1 MIRLIFLVLV
11 VLALGIGAAW
21 LAEAPGRLALDWHG
35 YRIETSAAAAVV
47 LALAFA
53 FAMAL
58 LYRFW
63 LFVRQGPSAFGA
75 ARRETRRRKGYLA
88 LTRGMLAVASG
99 DGRAARRLSAMAE
112 RLLEDRAP
120 TLLLTAQAAEL
131 AGEQAQA
138 ERAYREMLERPETE
152 FLGLR
157 GLLTAAVR
165 SGDRKAAL
173 DYARRAEALRPGTE
187 WLLRERLALE
197 AAAGDWEAAA
207 DTLERGA
214 KRRALPE
221 EVTQHQRAVIALQ
234 RAGQADAEGLE
245 REALD
250 WAVKAAKADPG
261 FAAAQVEAAR
271 RLQVAGRVRKAAR
284 LLAAAWS
291 RAPHPE
297 VGRAYMELYSS
308 EEAKR
313 RWLRAEELVAGQL
326 DHPESKAL
334 LAEATVAAGDA
345 KAARPLV
352 LALKAAEGETAR
364 VCRLMASVERAE
376 WGDSQAAHDWAA
388 KVPKAPEAG
397 QWVCGACGHGASQW
411 RPHCR
416 NCQAFARL
424 VWRGRAEEA
433 GQAAPAA
440 IPALPHSSSLA
451 ESA

>member
-1 MIRLIFLVLV
+1 MIRLVVLVLV

-21 LAEAPGRLALDWHG
+21 LAETPGRLALDWHG
-35 YRIETSAAAAVV
+35 YRIETSAATAAI
-47 LALAFA
+47 LALFFA
-53 FAMAL
+53 FVMAL

-99 DGRAARRLSAMAE
+99 DGRTARRLSALAE

-120 TLLLTAQAAEL
+120 TLLLAAQSAEL
-131 AGEQAQA
+131 AGDQPQA
-138 ERAYREMLERPETE
+138 EQAYREMLERPETE

-157 GLLTAAVR
+157 GLLAAAVR
-165 SGDRKAAL
+165 TGDRKAAL

-197 AAAGDWEAAA
+197 AAAGDWVAAGE
-207 DTLERGA
+207 TLERGA

-234 RAGQADAEGLE
+234 RVRQAEAEGLE

-250 WAVKAAKADPG
+250 WAVKAAKSDPA
-261 FAAAQVEAAR
+261 FAIAQVEAAR
-271 RLQVAGRVRKAAR
+271 RLKDAGRARKAAR

-291 RAPHPE
+291 RAPHP
-297 VGRAYMELYSS
+297 GIGHAYMDLFAA
-308 EEAKR
+308 EEPKR

-364 VCRLMASVERAE
+364 VCRLMAAVERAE

-388 KVPKAPEAG
+388 KVPHAPESG
-397 QWVCGACGHGASQW
+397 QWVCGACGHGASVW
-411 RPHCR
+411 RPHCP
-416 NCQAFARL
+416 NCQAFARQ
-424 VWRGRAEEA
+424 VWRGRTEERDHVE
-433 GQAAPAA
+433 PAA
-440 IPALPHSSSLA
+440 LPVARNSSLA
-451 ESA
+451 ESG